1 MNEKNN
7 PSSILI
13 GIAIG
18 AALSYLFT
26 TENGKK
32 IKKEL
37 ITEGGKLLD
46 KIGDTLEEA
55 EKQSKTVK
63 KITEKAEE
71 VKEIVE
77 EAKEAVIAEVSGA
90 QDVVQEAIREV
101 PAQVEQIQKKGRHF
115 FFKKHSGSES

>member
-7 PSSILI
+7 PSTLLL
-13 GIAIG
+13 GIALG
-18 AALSYLFT
+18 AALTYLFT
-26 TENGKK
+26 AENGKK

-46 KIGDTLEEA
+46 KIGDTIEEA
-55 EKQSKTVK
+55 EKKSATVK
-63 KITEKAEE
+63 KIAQKAEE

-77 EAKEAVIAEVSGA
+77 ETKEAVITEVNEA
-90 QDVVQEAIREV
+90 QNTAQEAIREV

-115 FFKKHSGSES
+115 FFKRHTSSES

>member
-7 PSSILI
+7 PSSFLI

-18 AALSYLFT
+18 AVLTYLFT
-26 TENGKK
+26 NENGKK

-37 ITEGGKLLD
+37 ISEGNKLLD

-55 EKQSKTVK
+55 EKKSPELK
-63 KITEKAEE
+63 KVVEK
-71 VKEIVE
+71 VE
-77 EAKEAVIAEVSGA
+77 EAKT
-90 QDVVQEAIREV
+90 VVQNAKDAVVQEVQVVQEAASEAIREV

-115 FFKKHSGSES
+115 FFKKHSQGES

>member
-7 PSSILI
+7 SSSLLV

-32 IKKEL
+32 IRQEL
-37 ITEGGKLLD
+37 IKEGGKLLD

-55 EKQSKTVK
+55 EQKSPELK
-63 KITEKAEE
+63 KVADKVEE
-71 VKEIVE
+71 VKN
-77 EAKEAVIAEVSGA
+77 AVVTGV
-90 QDVVQEAIREV
+90 QQVQENTQEALREV
-101 PAQVEQIQKKGRHF
+101 PKEVAQIQKKGRHF
-115 FFKKHSGSES
+115 FFSKKPHTNES